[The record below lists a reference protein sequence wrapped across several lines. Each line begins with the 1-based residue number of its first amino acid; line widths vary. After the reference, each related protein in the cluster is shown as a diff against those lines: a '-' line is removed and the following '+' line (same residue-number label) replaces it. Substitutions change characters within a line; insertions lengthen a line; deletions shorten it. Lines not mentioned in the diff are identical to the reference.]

1 MEEALRFF
9 RAYEL
14 WIYLF
19 LGLWGLYFIR
29 KFILAWDEL
38 REAVFGLERENA
50 QGRLNRAAGF
60 LVSLLMIAV
69 AEFILVTFVAPAFPA
84 LSVQPTPRLDLLA
97 SATTTL
103 PLQTSGTQAP
113 VPAAQTLPGIDAAS
127 NCLPGQLEIASPQ
140 NGQDISGVVE
150 VVGTA
155 SIPNFGFYKFEIKRP
170 DESVW
175 LTIQAGNSAVIAGKL
190 GDWDTSRL
198 TPGEYQLGLVVVDN
212 EANSSPSCT
221 ILVRVFRAPEP
232 TAGP

>member
-50 QGRLNRAAGF
+50 QGRLNRASGL
-60 LVSLLMIAV
+60 LVLLLMIAV

-84 LSVQPTPRLDLLA
+84 ANAQSTPTLDLLA
-97 SATTTL
+97 SATITL
-103 PLQTSGTQAP
+103 PVLTPGTQASGDLAGTQ
-113 VPAAQTLPGIDAAS
+113 PALLASAA
-127 NCLPGQLEIASPQ
+127 CVAGQVEIISPQ
-140 NGQDISGVVE
+140 NGQDVSGVVE

-155 SIPNFGFYKFEIKRP
+155 SIPNFGF
-170 DESVW
+170 
-175 LTIQAGNSAVIAGKL
+175 
-190 GDWDTSRL
+190 
-198 TPGEYQLGLVVVDN
+198 
-212 EANSSPSCT
+212 
-221 ILVRVFRAPEP
+221 
-232 TAGP
+232 

>member
-50 QGRLNRAAGF
+50 QGRLNRASGL
-60 LVSLLMIAV
+60 LVLLLMIAV

-84 LSVQPTPRLDLLA
+84 ANAQSTPTLDLLA
-97 SATTTL
+97 SATITL
-103 PLQTSGTQAP
+103 PVLTPGTQASVELAGTQSAIIP
-113 VPAAQTLPGIDAAS
+113 SVACVAS
-127 NCLPGQLEIASPQ
+127 QVEIISPQ
-140 NGQDISGVVE
+140 NGQDVSGVVE

-170 DESVW
+170 DEAVW
-175 LTIQAGNSAVIAGKL
+175 LTIQAGNTAVIAGKL

-198 TPGEYQLGLVVVDN
+198 TPGEYSLGLVVVDN
-212 EANSSPSCT
+212 EANTSEPCT
-221 ILVRVFRAPEP
+221 ILLRVFRAPEP

>member
-1 MEEALRFF
+1 MEEALRFS

-60 LVSLLMIAV
+60 LVLLLMFAV
-69 AEFILVTFVAPAFPA
+69 AEFILVTFISPAFPA
-84 LSVQPTPRLDLLA
+84 VSAQSTPKLDLLA

-103 PLQTSGTQAP
+103 PLQTPGTQSSLP
-113 VPAAQTLPGIDAAS
+113 VIETQSGVDTSAGCI
-127 NCLPGQLEIASPQ
+127 PGQLEILSPQ
-140 NGQDISGVVE
+140 NGQDISALVE

-170 DESVW
+170 DESIW
-175 LTIQAGNSAVIAGKL
+175 LTIQAGNSAVVAGKL

-232 TAGP
+232 TSGP